1 MTANRASVLIA
12 LPMALILAGCATVD
26 PHADYETTIER
37 ISEATGYET
46 VYRPGED
53 ELVQGQVDSLLN
65 GGLTADEAAQVC
77 LLNNPDLQ
85 AMFFDIGMARAD
97 VVQAGLLS
105 NPTLGVSLRLPSG
118 GGLANLE
125 AGMAQ
130 NIAEIWQI
138 PARRQSAQRQLER
151 TILEVAGAVSELVGR
166 AKTAYFETVAAG
178 QATALAVGDQG
189 IARLLLDAAL
199 ARQEAGA
206 GSLLH
211 VNLARSELV
220 GADITVQTAQREA
233 YASKIALAT
242 LLGLTLSPDQLI
254 LLDPLPDPP
263 SWQLTEERLQEQAT
277 QHRLDLKA
285 ALQSV
290 EAAHA
295 EWELQKRSVF
305 RNLEVGVSFER
316 GERKSSTDLDYLSDT
331 IFNSISNGM
340 LTPPSLKRRKSK
352 HTDFIIGPSI
362 ELELPIFD
370 QNQAQIA
377 KAEYKYR
384 QALKT
389 LDGLLRALTQQTRAV
404 SNQATT
410 SWNIVR
416 SYRDHLLPQ
425 RQDNLDLSREAYRL
439 GKTSFLAV
447 LEAQRSYL
455 KARREY
461 IGSLFDCA
469 RSLIALEQVTGQ
481 PLSKILEATP
491 ESATRKDGESNP

>member
-1 MTANRASVLIA
+1 MTANRALVLVAFPIVLA
-12 LPMALILAGCATVD
+12 FAGCATVD
-26 PHADYETTIER
+26 PRPDYQTTIDR

-53 ELVQGQVDSLLN
+53 ELAQEQVDSLLN
-65 GGLTADEAAQVC
+65 DGLTADEAAQVC

-105 NPTLGVSLRLPSG
+105 NPTLGLSLRLPSG
-118 GGLANLE
+118 GGLANLT
-125 AGMAQ
+125 AAVAQ

-138 PARRQSAQRQLER
+138 PARQRSAERQLDSA
-151 TILEVAGAVSELVGR
+151 ILEVAVGVADLVGR
-166 AKTAYFETVAAG
+166 AKTAYFETVAAS
-178 QATALAVGDQG
+178 QATTLAIGNQS
-189 IARLLLDAAL
+189 IAQLLLDAAL

-206 GSLLH
+206 GSLLE
-211 VNLARSELV
+211 VNLARSELT
-220 GADITVQTAQREA
+220 GADITVQTSQREA

-242 LLGLTLSPDQLI
+242 LLGLTVSPDELDLI
-254 LLDPLPDPP
+254 EPLPNPP
-263 SWQLTEERLQEQAT
+263 SWQLAEERLQDLAT

-285 ALQSV
+285 ALQSA

-295 EWELQKRSVF
+295 EWALQKRSVF
-305 RNLEVGVSFER
+305 RNLEVGVSLER
-316 GERKSSTDLDYLSDT
+316 SQRTPQTDLDFVSDT
-331 IFNSISNGM
+331 IFNSISSGM
-340 LTPPSLKRRKSK
+340 LTPPSLTRRKSK
-352 HTDFIIGPSI
+352 HTNFIIGPSI
-362 ELELPIFD
+362 ALELPIFD

-384 QALKT
+384 QALKM
-389 LDGLLRALTQQTRAV
+389 LDSLLRALTQQTRAA

-410 SWNIVR
+410 SWGIVR

-425 RQDNLDLSREAYRL
+425 RQDNLNLSREAYRL

-455 KARREY
+455 KARRQY
-461 IGSLFDCA
+461 IGSLFDGA

-491 ESATRKDGESNP
+491 QSATRKDGESNP